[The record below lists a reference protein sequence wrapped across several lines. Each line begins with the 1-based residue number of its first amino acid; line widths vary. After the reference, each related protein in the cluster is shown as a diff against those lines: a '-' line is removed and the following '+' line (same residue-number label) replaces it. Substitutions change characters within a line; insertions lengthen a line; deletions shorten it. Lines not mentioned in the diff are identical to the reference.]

1 MAGVWTF
8 PNGVASFVGPQCAMS
23 IDPREPLAGLQG
35 ITAFGESRPDDVL
48 AAVESFAA
56 FDEAYIRQGDLVV
69 IGSRRESYPFRV
81 QTYYRA
87 GWVDELSKEGVTGL
101 DVQISVQTDLLDANP
116 RMRVFHRLPIQGQ
129 PLAGNAEG
137 FKKISADGLDGT
149 REFPPEEG
157 SCLLLR
163 LPGETISAVVLAHPA
178 DLIAVR
184 LTQGDR
190 DGVAV
195 LSIQQDL
202 FPLALEKGVL
212 LRARLRVAYV
222 AREDDEQR
230 ARSVYEQLLA
240 SPLPLTT

>member
-8 PNGVASFVGPQCAMS
+8 PNGVASFVGPSCSMS

-87 GWVDELSKEGVTGL
+87 GWVDELGEEGVTGL

-116 RMRVFHRLPIQGQ
+116 RMRVFHRLPIQGP
-129 PLAGNAEG
+129 PLMGNADG
-137 FKKISADGLDGT
+137 LSPASGDGLDGT
-149 REFPPEEG
+149 KEFPPDEG
-157 SCLLLR
+157 GCLLLR

-178 DLIAVR
+178 DLVSVR

-190 DGVAV
+190 DGAAV

-202 FPLALEKGVL
+202 FPLTLEKGVL

-222 AREDDEQR
+222 ARENDVELAQR
-230 ARSVYEQLLA
+230 VHQQLLA